1 MFYDYRATTYKWLL
15 PHNSLSIADFTKI
28 NTSFANLNTT
38 AFVIVDSY
46 SKYAYAADNYP
57 HFAILIWLLNKMT
70 GTNEWKVVSESE
82 WLVAWQ
88 VILGFIGLGS
98 IALGLY
104 LLISVF
110 KDAKKI
116 HMTTVQLSLIFIT
129 FGAIWRTI
137 YIVVNP
143 LMYRRTWYTDSNDV
157 FLTSHAVF
165 TISPIFLIALYQ

>member
-1 MFYDYRATTYKWLL
+1 MLL
-15 PHNSLSIADFTKI
+15 YSLLLIHTVRIRLKTSSMQYNSGFF
-28 NTSFANLNTT
+28 NTL
-38 AFVIVDSY
+38 
-46 SKYAYAADNYP
+46 
-57 HFAILIWLLNKMT
+57 T

-88 VILGFIGLGS
+88 VVLGFIGLGS
-98 IALGLY
+98 TVLGLY
-104 LLISVF
+104 LLISIF
-110 KDAKKI
+110 RDAKKI

-137 YIVVNP
+137 YIAVNP
-143 LMYRRTWYTDSNDV
+143 FMYRRTWYTDSNDL